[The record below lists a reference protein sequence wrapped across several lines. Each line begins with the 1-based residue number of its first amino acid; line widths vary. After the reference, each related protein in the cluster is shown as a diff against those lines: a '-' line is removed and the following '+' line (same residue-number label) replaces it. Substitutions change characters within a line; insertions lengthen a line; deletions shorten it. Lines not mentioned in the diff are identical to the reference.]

1 MAENKSKTVE
11 EKAPAAEETS
21 EDKYKLKHMGF
32 GRYEVNGQKFK
43 NKADAENYVAK
54 QKAEQEFHNEF
65 GDVLPEGYEMTVTEK
80 VYEYRGSLMEVPMN
94 EMYTPKDGEYSPY
107 YDREWVWGWASHNGT
122 SISSWKSTGWKLVT
136 LEELQKLVNTNRAP
150 GHILNLVREEGSYLV
165 YGDSVL
171 MRKPRALWRQQKQE
185 KAERSLRRIKS
196 KHKQDQAFFE
206 NAGVSIDRLP
216 VKNELTIRI

>member
-1 MAENKSKTVE
+1 MAETKSKTAE
-11 EKAPAAEETS
+11 EKAPEVKEENKL
-21 EDKYKLKHMGF
+21 ELKHVGF
-32 GRYEVNGQKFK
+32 GRYEVDGQKFK
-43 NKADAENYVAK
+43 NKADAENYISK
-54 QKAEQEFHNEF
+54 KKAEQEFHNEF
-65 GDVLPEGYEMTVTEK
+65 GDVIPEGYEMAITEK

-107 YDREWVWGWASHNGT
+107 YDREWVWGWAAHSGT

-136 LEELQKLVNTNRAP
+136 LKELEDLVKANRAP
-150 GHILNLVREEGSYLV
+150 AHMLNLVREEGSYLV

-185 KAERSLRRIKS
+185 KATRSLKRVQSR
-196 KHKQDQAFFE
+196 HKQDQAFFE

-216 VKNELTIRI
+216 VKNELTIKL